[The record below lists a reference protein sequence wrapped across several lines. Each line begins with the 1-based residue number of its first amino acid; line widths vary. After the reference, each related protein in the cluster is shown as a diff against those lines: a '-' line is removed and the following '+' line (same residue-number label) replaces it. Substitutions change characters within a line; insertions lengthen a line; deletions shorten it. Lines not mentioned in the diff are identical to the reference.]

1 MKPFASNAPNAVKMQ
16 VYHCTPPINRDQFG
30 NWSVHPAFALL
41 CRHRSGFLR
50 KPTRDNLCAQA
61 ATALC
66 GPGGMRRT
74 VRCGGQGRAG
84 DQHAV
89 AVIMRSAFLEGVGRH
104 DRLFEATPPTNV
116 WQFSEHVVMHK
127 GKLSATGSTATAYCW
142 LIWHQMDRNGST
154 YFSWIPPCRKR
165 FERPEDYA

>member
-1 MKPFASNAPNAVKMQ
+1 MKPFACNAPNAVKMQ
-16 VYHCTPPINRDQFG
+16 VYHCTPPINCDQFG

-84 DQHAV
+84 NQHAV

-104 DRLFEATPPTNV
+104 GPVTYSCRSKCSFRPPDVRMPRGFSLPMLNADGVGYRNRV
-116 WQFSEHVVMHK
+116 WMP
-127 GKLSATGSTATAYCW
+127 LSMQEVFQIAW
-142 LIWHQMDRNGST
+142 N
-154 YFSWIPPCRKR
+154 K
-165 FERPEDYA
+165 

>member
-1 MKPFASNAPNAVKMQ
+1 MKPFACNAPNEVKMQ

-104 DRLFEATPPTNV
+104 GLVAV
-116 WQFSEHVVMHK
+116 WSRSFDSVMCSK
-127 GKLSATGSTATAYCW
+127 GDEPWAQEERMNFAKMRCGS
-142 LIWHQMDRNGST
+142 R
-154 YFSWIPPCRKR
+154 
-165 FERPEDYA
+165 